1 MTSPLQGRR
10 RILVTGGATGIGAA
24 AVGVLSEAGA
34 DVVATYHRT
43 PPSQHAGVSW
53 LQCDVRDAAAVD
65 AMVAEA
71 VQTLG
76 GLDVLLH
83 AAGLWQA
90 GIPGQLTGE
99 DIDFLV
105 DTNLKATIFTNQA
118 AYAVMRKGGG
128 GRIINFG
135 SGEAVMGSPIS
146 ALYAATKGAV
156 QAWTRS
162 IAKAWAADNITA
174 VALAPAVQTPGA
186 DRLRDFLGPEMSE
199 LIDEQIKATI
209 PLGGA
214 LGDPARDLGPVL
226 VFLCSEGSRFITGQ
240 LIAVDGGLVM
250 LGS

>member
-1 MTSPLQGRR
+1 MTRPLQGS

-24 AVGVLSEAGA
+24 AVQVLREAGA
-34 DVVATYHRT
+34 AVVATYHRT
-43 PPSQHAGVSW
+43 PPPDDAGEWV
-53 LQCDVRDAAAVD
+53 QCDLRDAAAVD
-65 AMVAEA
+65 AMVSGAAE
-71 VQTLG
+71 TLG

-83 AAGLWQA
+83 AAGLWQP
-90 GIPGQLTGE
+90 GIPGGITGE

-118 AYAVMRKGGG
+118 AYEVMRRDGG

-146 ALYAATKGAV
+146 AVYAATKGAV
-156 QAWTRS
+156 SAWTRS
-162 IAKAWAADNITA
+162 IARAWAAEKVSAI
-174 VALAPAVQTPGA
+174 ALAPAVQTPGA
-186 DRLRDFLGPEMSE
+186 ERLREFLGPAAADF
-199 LIDEQIKATI
+199 IDEQIKASI

-214 LGDPARDLGPVL
+214 LGDPVSDLGPTL

-250 LGS
+250 LGA